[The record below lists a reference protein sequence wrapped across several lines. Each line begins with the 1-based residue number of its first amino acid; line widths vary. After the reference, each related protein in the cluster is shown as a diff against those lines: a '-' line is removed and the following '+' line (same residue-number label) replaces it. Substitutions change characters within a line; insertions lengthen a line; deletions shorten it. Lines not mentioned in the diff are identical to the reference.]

1 MPRPKPPRKSPP
13 KSSPKSPRDP
23 HFEREAVKYD
33 RPVPSRELILQQLK
47 DRGKPLS
54 AEQLCRELG
63 VSDEV
68 DQESF
73 QRRLGAMVRDGQ
85 LIRNRVGDYGA
96 VDEMD
101 LVRGRVIGHP
111 EGFGFLVCDEGGP
124 DLFIPQFQ
132 MRRLLHGDR
141 ALVRITGKDKRGR
154 LEAAV
159 VEVLE
164 RVNREVV
171 GRFIV
176 EGQLSFVEPDNRR
189 LSQDIM
195 VPDENRGGAKHGQ
208 IVVVTIIEQ
217 PNKRTP
223 PVGRVTEVLG
233 DHMDPGMEI
242 DVAIRA
248 HEMPVNWPEP
258 IQREIDQ
265 YADKVQAVA
274 IEGREDIRSLPLVTI
289 DAADARDFDDAVF
302 CEKVA
307 TGWRL
312 LVAIADVSHYVKP
325 GMALDDEGYNRGNSV
340 YFPDRVIPMLPEV
353 LSNGL
358 CSLNPRVDRLCMVCE
373 MLITPQGEMKSYR
386 FFEAVMWSHARLTY
400 SKAAA
405 ILVDKDAGLR
415 KKYQAVLTPLEDL
428 YALYKVLRK
437 QRDQRGAIDFDTTET
452 RIIFGKQQKIE
463 RIVPMERNEAHK
475 IIEECMI
482 AANVAAAQFLEQHH
496 MPCLYRIHEG
506 PSEDKLNDLR
516 EFLRELGLFLGG
528 SENPLPNHYAKLL
541 ELIQERQDTHLI
553 QTVMLRS
560 LSRAVYSPDN
570 AGHFGLALTTYAHFT
585 SPIRRYPDLL
595 VHRAIRHVLGGG
607 DAKNFKYN
615 HHEFVK
621 LGEHCSMTE
630 RRADEA
636 TRDAVD
642 WLKCE
647 YMLDKVGDDYDG
659 IITSVTGFGIFVE
672 LKETYVEGLVHI
684 TALPGDYYH
693 HDPAHH
699 RLVGDRTRRMFR
711 LADPVRVKLA
721 RVDLDSR
728 RIDFELSSDNK
739 VSLSETVP
747 SSSRDKRRPHKGGK
761 QDHQGAHKDRK
772 KSGKK
777 GKKKTTKKKTKKTTK
792 KTTKKKTKKKNR
804 KNISTRR
811 R

>member
-1 MPRPKPPRKSPP
+1 MRVLMSRSKKPRKPPSKT
-13 KSSPKSPRDP
+13 PRDP
-23 HFEREAVKYD
+23 HLARESAKYD

-47 DRGKPLS
+47 ERGKPLS

-63 VSDEV
+63 VSDEA

-85 LIRNRVGDYGA
+85 LIRNRVGEYGA

-124 DLFIPQFQ
+124 DLFIPQFH

-189 LSQDIM
+189 ISQDIM
-195 VPDENRGGAKHGQ
+195 VPDEDRGGASHGQ

-217 PNKRTP
+217 PSKRSP

-248 HEMPVNWPEP
+248 HEMPVKWPEP
-258 IQREIDQ
+258 IQREIEQ
-265 YADKVQAVA
+265 YGDKVQAAA
-274 IEGREDIRSLPLVTI
+274 IEAREDIRKLPLVTI
-289 DAADARDFDDAVF
+289 DGADARDFDDAVF

-307 TGWRL
+307 QGWRL

-325 GMALDDEGYNRGNSV
+325 GMALDEEGYNRGNSV

-358 CSLNPRVDRLCMVCE
+358 CSLNPQVDRLCMVCE
-373 MLITPQGEMKSYR
+373 MVITPKGEMTSHR
-386 FFEAVMWSHARLTY
+386 FFAGVMWSHARLTY

-405 ILVDKDAGLR
+405 MLVDKDAALR
-415 KKYQAVLTPLEDL
+415 KKYASVLTPLEDL
-428 YALYKVLRK
+428 YALYKVLRTR
-437 QRDQRGAIDFDTTET
+437 RDKRGAIDFDTTET
-452 RIIFGKQQKIE
+452 RIIFGKGQKIE

-482 AANVAAAQFLEQHH
+482 SANVAAAQFLEQHH

-528 SENPLPNHYAKLL
+528 SEDPLPGHYAKLL

-570 AGHFGLALTTYAHFT
+570 VGHFGLALETYAHFT

-607 DAKNFKYN
+607 DAKSFQYN

-647 YMLDKVGDDYDG
+647 FMLDKVGDDYDG
-659 IITSVTGFGIFVE
+659 IITAVTGFGIFVE

-711 LADPVRVKLA
+711 LADPVRVKVA

-728 RIDFELSSDNK
+728 RIDFELSSDNQ
-739 VSLSETVP
+739 VSLSDAAP
-747 SSSRDKRRPHKGGK
+747 SSSRGKRHPHKPRK
-761 QDHQGAHKDRK
+761 EDR
-772 KSGKK
+772 K
-777 GKKKTTKKKTKKTTK
+777 GKKKTTKKARKKTAK
-792 KTTKKKTKKKNR
+792 KTSKKRGR